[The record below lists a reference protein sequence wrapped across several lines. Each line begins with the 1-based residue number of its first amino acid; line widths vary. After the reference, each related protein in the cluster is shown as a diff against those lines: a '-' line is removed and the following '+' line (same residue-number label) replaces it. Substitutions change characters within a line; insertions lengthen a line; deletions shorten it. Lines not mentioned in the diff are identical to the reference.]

1 MVDVCF
7 AEGGAVGGQNGSAP
21 AIRPDRSSPAFR
33 LAGGLAEQR
42 GLPLSWDG
50 NLTRESRLAWIGDA
64 GAVPA
69 GRYQEIGMSQL
80 VVLGFDGIS
89 AASEVLN
96 KVRSL
101 KAQHLVELEDAVVVE
116 RDVDGVVHIKQAVN
130 LTRLGAA
137 SGGLSGAFWGM
148 LVGLLFLNPLAGMA
162 IGAGAGAGAGA
173 LSGSLM
179 DYGVND
185 DFVKKLAETIP
196 NNSSALFVLVR
207 DATMD
212 KVVAEIQQWNPRV
225 LNTNLTGEQ
234 EAKLV
239 KALKAL

>member
-1 MVDVCF
+1 M
-7 AEGGAVGGQNGSAP
+7 G
-21 AIRPDRSSPAFR
+21 
-33 LAGGLAEQR
+33 
-42 GLPLSWDG
+42 
-50 NLTRESRLAWIGDA
+50 
-64 GAVPA
+64 
-69 GRYQEIGMSQL
+69 QL
-80 VVLGFDGIS
+80 VVLGFDGIN
-89 AASEVLN
+89 AAGEVLN

-101 KAQHLVELEDAVVVE
+101 KARHLIDLEDAVVVE
-116 RDVDGVVHIKQAVN
+116 RGSNGEVHIKQAVN

-179 DYGVND
+179 DYGIND

-207 DATMD
+207 EATMD
-212 KVVAEIQQWNPRV
+212 KVVAEIQPWNPRV
-225 LNTNLTGEQ
+225 LNTSLSAEQ
-234 EAKLV
+234 EARLV
-239 KALKAL
+239 EALKAHA

>member
-1 MVDVCF
+1 
-7 AEGGAVGGQNGSAP
+7 
-21 AIRPDRSSPAFR
+21 
-33 LAGGLAEQR
+33 
-42 GLPLSWDG
+42 
-50 NLTRESRLAWIGDA
+50 
-64 GAVPA
+64 
-69 GRYQEIGMSQL
+69 MSQL

-116 RDVDGVVHIKQAVN
+116 RDADGVVHIKQAVN

-239 KALKAL
+239 KALNAL

>member
-1 MVDVCF
+1 M
-7 AEGGAVGGQNGSAP
+7 G
-21 AIRPDRSSPAFR
+21 
-33 LAGGLAEQR
+33 
-42 GLPLSWDG
+42 
-50 NLTRESRLAWIGDA
+50 
-64 GAVPA
+64 
-69 GRYQEIGMSQL
+69 QL
-80 VVLGFDGIS
+80 VVLGFDGIN
-89 AASEVLN
+89 AADEVLN
-96 KVRSL
+96 KVRAL

-116 RDVDGVVHIKQAVN
+116 RDADGVVHMKQAVN
-130 LTRLGAA
+130 LTKLGAA
-137 SGGLSGAFWGM
+137 SGGLSGAFWGA

-225 LNTNLTGEQ
+225 LNTSLSNEQ
-234 EAKLV
+234 EARLV
-239 KALKAL
+239 EALKAHAA